1 MQLNYFLNKSNSK
14 WLSIG
19 IVPASKL
26 FDAKLPGFYCEVALN
41 GTQMPMPVFLG
52 GIDGFLSLCKSL
64 RSFDELKFTYPNT
77 ASDYS
82 SMNSPSSMTVN
93 KRSWAC
99 GVCFDVVN
107 NGEYASVAQNGCT
120 ELLRMEKLI
129 LISLK
134 KLIEMKDEF
143 EITFNDLV
151 KNAASDLSAV
161 MADIELTS
169 DTFVIEVMANFND
182 LFKKSIENFSGSK
195 ETSVT
200 ASSTTTA
207 AAKTESV
214 AATPKV
220 VAKKP
225 RAPRKQPVK
234 KVDLE
239 TPAVDTA
246 KIVAE
251 VVKQFGLIQSRKRTV
266 KQRAPTANS
275 TKVLRSEMHVT
286 KAATPK
292 VYKRIKLV
300 NTKPVPKLP
309 KTDENDDEKVSNTQS
324 PNDEVDETPTTKP
337 AENSSSSSE
346 GGSSD
351 SGGDSSSSSDGEEHF
366 EQNAQTYNSEDLDI

>member
-1 MQLNYFLNKSNSK
+1 MQLNFYLNKSNSK

-26 FDAKLPGFYCEVALN
+26 FSNNLPGFYCDVALN

-82 SMNSPSSMTVN
+82 SMNSPSSMTIN

-107 NGEYASVAQNGCT
+107 NGEYVSVAQNGCT
-120 ELLRMEKLI
+120 ELLRMESLI

-134 KLIEMKDEF
+134 KLIEIKDEF

-151 KNAASDLSAV
+151 KNSASDLSAV

-169 DTFVIEVMANFND
+169 DAFVIEVMANFND
-182 LFKKSIENFSGSK
+182 LFKKCIENVPGSK
-195 ETSVT
+195 EASVQSVT
-200 ASSTTTA
+200 GSTTTSA
-207 AAKTESV
+207 AAKTETNAS
-214 AATPKV
+214 TPKV

-225 RAPRKQPVK
+225 RAPRKQPAK

-251 VVKQFGLIQSRKRTV
+251 VVKQI
-266 KQRAPTANS
+266 
-275 TKVLRSEMHVT
+275 
-286 KAATPK
+286 
-292 VYKRIKLV
+292 
-300 NTKPVPKLP
+300 
-309 KTDENDDEKVSNTQS
+309 
-324 PNDEVDETPTTKP
+324 
-337 AENSSSSSE
+337 
-346 GGSSD
+346 
-351 SGGDSSSSSDGEEHF
+351 DG
-366 EQNAQTYNSEDLDI
+366 